1 MAPIFVVRVLKVRP
15 RSGGLEMFGDY
26 LPGKRRRVELA
37 FATFKRVVVVLVEP
51 EPVAS
56 ERPGERALVSVE

>member
-1 MAPIFVVRVLKVRP
+1 
-15 RSGGLEMFGDY
+15 MFGDY

-56 ERPGERALVSVE
+56 ERPGERALVSVK